1 MATSTGAATFTGTA
15 SPLASLWSDLPDP
28 STRPLPYFLTTFL
41 AILLL
46 YSLQGN
52 KSSNKSLTHLNPRK
66 PFALTDL
73 GPKQLYYFNCGDLV
87 SKWFGANPD
96 KPARMITS
104 DVGELIL
111 LPPHLANEVRNDPR
125 FTFADYISS
134 VCFSC
139 LGVSRGMKG

>member
-1 MATSTGAATFTGTA
+1 MATSTGLP

-28 STRPLPYFLTTFL
+28 STRPLPYLLTTFL

-46 YSLQGN
+46 YSLQGS
-52 KSSNKSLTHLNPRK
+52 KTFNKSLPHLNPRK
-66 PFALTDL
+66 PFALTDI
-73 GPKQLYYFNCGDLV
+73 GPKKLYYFSCGDLV

-111 LPPHLANEVRNDPR
+111 LPPHLANEVRNDAR
-125 FTFADYISS
+125 FTFADYIST
-134 VCFSC
+134 VCSPV
-139 LGVSRGMKG
+139 LRVGRGMKGVDKCL